1 MDHFKEEIIVRKQRG
16 MYMLLLTLV
25 TLGMAVAGVFAAIF
39 LFKIQAELFSTGIN
53 IGDIVIFVLAAAAV
67 IGLFYARVHL
77 RVEYE
82 YALTNHELDVDRILN
97 GTKREHV
104 FSINMRTI
112 EKMAPVEDESY
123 ARYDADPASANMKRT
138 YAILNRFSQIYY
150 IVWKDGEE
158 RRMLLI
164 EPSRQMV
171 EMMRYY
177 NAKNIVL
184 APEQ

>member
-1 MDHFKEEIIVRKQRG
+1 MQVDHFKEEIIVRKQRG

-25 TLGMAVAGVFAAIF
+25 TLGMAVTGIFAAIY
-39 LFKIQAELFSTGIN
+39 LFKIQTEIFTTGFN
-53 IGDIVIFVLAAAAV
+53 LGDLVIFLVAAAAV
-67 IGLFYARVHL
+67 VGLFYARVHM

-82 YALTNHELDVDRILN
+82 YTFTNGELDVDRILN
-97 GTKREHV
+97 GTKREHL
-104 FSINMRTI
+104 FSINLRTV

-123 ARYDADPASANMKRT
+123 ARYDADAKMKRT

-150 IVWKDGEE
+150 IVWKDNEE
-158 RRMLLI
+158 RRMLLV

-177 NAKNIVL
+177 NAKDVLL